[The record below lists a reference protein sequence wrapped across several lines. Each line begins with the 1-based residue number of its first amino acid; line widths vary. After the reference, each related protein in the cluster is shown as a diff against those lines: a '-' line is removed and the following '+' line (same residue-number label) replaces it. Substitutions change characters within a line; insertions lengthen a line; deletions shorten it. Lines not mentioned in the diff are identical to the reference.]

1 MQNNEPVQTDAV
13 QERTQLLTD
22 FAVHLE
28 AQRGLAAHTVRAY
41 CSDIEQLLV
50 YVDENQP
57 CTITEID
64 LPTLRSW
71 LADMSGRKL
80 SRATI
85 ARRGASARRFFE
97 WAARTGRIDGDPAS
111 KLASPRA
118 DRTLPVVLA
127 VESAANL
134 MEAARKRAE
143 DGNSVHL
150 RDWVAL
156 ELLYATGIRVGELVG
171 INIDDVDLADRV
183 IRVLGKGD
191 KERIVPFGLPAGRA
205 LHDWMTGGRPVLAK
219 NPQERALL
227 LGARGQRWGQ
237 RQVRQ
242 IVHDIAAAAGVD
254 DIAPHGLRH
263 SAATHLLDGGSDLRG
278 VQEVL
283 GHATLATTQKYTHVS
298 ADRLRSS
305 YKLAHPRA

>member
-1 MQNNEPVQTDAV
+1 MQATRTVATDAV
-13 QERTQLLTD
+13 QERTQLLND

-28 AQRGLAAHTVRAY
+28 TQRGLALHTVRAY
-41 CSDIEQLLV
+41 CSDIEQLLD
-50 YVDENQP
+50 YVDETHP
-57 CTITEID
+57 CEITEID
-64 LPTLRSW
+64 LGVLRSW
-71 LADMSGRKL
+71 LAEMTNRRL
-80 SRATI
+80 SRSTI

-97 WAARTGRIDGDPAS
+97 WTARTGHTKSDPAS

-118 DRTLPVVLA
+118 DRTLPVILA
-127 VESAANL
+127 VESAATL
-134 MEAARKRAE
+134 MESARARAE
-143 DGNSVHL
+143 DGNPVHL
-150 RDWVAL
+150 RDWAAL

-171 INIDDVDLADRV
+171 TDVDDVNLADRV
-183 IRVLGKGD
+183 IRVLGKGS
-191 KERIVPFGLPAGRA
+191 KERIVPFGIPAGRA
-205 LHDWMTGGRPVLAK
+205 VHDWLTGGRPVLAK
-219 NPQERALL
+219 NPGETALL
-227 LGARGQRWGQ
+227 LGVRGQRWGQ

-242 IVHDIAAAAGVD
+242 IVHDIAATAGVG

-298 ADRLRSS
+298 AERLRSS